1 MPIRQDRKTKHG
13 EGHFLLMTLRNQSL
27 TREEIS
33 GTYSRFGSLFGLT
46 TPAPGTKKYKKW
58 QKEIDDGLSHLLNK
72 GLVAV
77 DEYGVYKLTED
88 GVDEAGK
95 LNQDFQKF
103 TQHLRNFFSSGQTTA
118 KISIIVNVLLS
129 ALKLGVGFIFNSMA
143 LIADGFDNVVDVVS
157 AIVVW
162 LGINY
167 KRELLST
174 MFIIVVMF
182 ITGIG
187 IVYGAVTRII
197 HPETVEAGVFAL
209 AAAVVS
215 GLVCYL
221 MSLYQYAVGKNTGSL
236 CLISQ
241 SIDSKNHAF
250 VAGGVLVGIIFA
262 AFGIFI
268 VDSIVGLVVAILI
281 LKSAIE
287 LTIETSRVAGGE
299 ELDLSKFARAEE
311 KAFEKHRR
319 DYFKSWLLFCL
330 REANTRQ
337 DIIARYKKSFATE
350 GLPLIDQFSFLKSF
364 DFEKHVDSLFK
375 EVIGE
380 GLAAVN
386 DINYQLTDK
395 GRKLLNKTLANQRY
409 VDAGSA

>member
-13 EGHFLLMTLRNQSL
+13 EGHFLLMTLRNQPL

-33 GTYSRFGSLFGLT
+33 GTYSRFGSLLGIT
-46 TPAPGTKKYKKW
+46 TPAPGTKKYQKW

-72 GLVAV
+72 GLVAI
-77 DEYGVYKLTED
+77 DEYGIYKLTED
-88 GVDEAGK
+88 GINEAGK
-95 LNQDFQKF
+95 LNQDLQP
-103 TQHLRNFFSSGQTTA
+103 LRAFFSSGQTTA
-118 KISIIVNVLLS
+118 KISIIINVLLS

-157 AIVVW
+157 AMVIL
-162 LGINY
+162 LGIKY
-167 KRELLST
+167 RRELLST
-174 MFIIVVMF
+174 VFILFVMF
-182 ITGIG
+182 ITSVG
-187 IVYGAVTRII
+187 IVYESVTRLV
-197 HPETVEAGVFAL
+197 HPQVVEAGVFTII
-209 AAAVVS
+209 AAGIS

-262 AFGIFI
+262 VFGIFI
-268 VDSIVGLVVAILI
+268 VDSLVGLVVAIFI

-299 ELDLSKFARAEE
+299 ELNLSRFARAEE

-319 DYFKSWLLFCL
+319 SYFKSWLLFCL
-330 REANTRQ
+330 RGANTKH
-337 DIIARYKKSFATE
+337 DIVSQYKKSFTTE
-350 GLPLIDQFSFLKSF
+350 GLPFIDQFDFLKGF
-364 DFEKHVDSLFK
+364 DFENHVDSLLK
-375 EVIGE
+375 EVIDE
-380 GLAAVN
+380 GLATLK
-386 DINYQLTDK
+386 DMNYQLTDK
-395 GRKLLNKTLANQRY
+395 GEKSLSRTLVYQRY
-409 VDAGSA
+409 VDAGSI